1 MSDIIKKLYHKGLR
15 FDCLFDAS
23 FGEGITPNS
32 REAPAF
38 DDFDILQGYAGG
50 ISPSNVKDV
59 LNKIAKVIPTE
70 REFFIDAEG
79 KLKDD
84 GIVSLKK
91 CEQYVVNALE
101 WQKSI

>member
-50 ISPSNVKDV
+50 ISPSNVKD
-59 LNKIAKVIPTE
+59 L
-70 REFFIDAEG
+70 
-79 KLKDD
+79 
-84 GIVSLKK
+84 LKK
-91 CEQYVVNALE
+91 L
-101 WQKSI
+101 QKLYLQKESFSLMLKEN